1 MKTKILL
8 MTVVV
13 SLGFATI
20 AMAQNSASYIPDNGL
35 GSCYSFTGDAIDHSA
50 GTNNGVIDGATLVAG
65 KEGLSNT
72 AYSFDGISNTV
83 NFSSPFLGGTQV
95 SAFTYHVRLNVNDVS
110 NSPNIWGKTLY
121 WGEVNFQLTSE
132 GAVSFWW
139 ANNITGNK
147 YSSIKSDNN
156 IISESTWYDIVVVYQ
171 NSGAE
176 IYVNGQSVTANLEWA
191 AQGGSVLSTT
201 QIEASCNFAQED
213 NSSKI
218 GVRITGGS
226 LGNYFNGIIDEFC
239 IWDSALT
246 QEEINEI
253 YNSSAYIPDN
263 GLGSCYSFTGDAI
276 DHSAGTNNGVID
288 GATLVAGK
296 EGLSNTAYSFDGI
309 SNTVNFSSPFL
320 GGTQVSAFTYHVRL
334 NVNDV
339 SNSPNIWGKTLYWG
353 EVNFQLTSEG
363 AVSFWWANNITGNK
377 YSSIKSDNNIISEST
392 WYDIVVVYQNS
403 GAEIY
408 VNGQSVT
415 ANLEWAAQGGSV
427 LSTTQIEASCNFAQ
441 EDNSSKIGV
450 RITGGSL
457 GNYFNGIIDEFCI
470 WDSALTQEEINEI
483 YNSSAYTPIT
493 DANIQTAVDLWVS
506 DPSAA
511 TTTYGAISTWDVSQ
525 LTNMSELFRDKT
537 NFNDDISSWD
547 VSSVTHMQG
556 MFYNATAFNQDIGA
570 WDVISVTDM
579 GVMFIQATSFN
590 QPLNSWNVSSVTNM
604 EAMFFQATSFNQPLN
619 SWNVSSVT
627 DMEAMFYGAPLFNQP
642 LNSWNV
648 SSVTNMEAMFFQATS
663 FNQPLNSWNV
673 SSVTKMQ
680 YMFNSASSFNQ
691 DIGAWNVS
699 SVTNM
704 RYMFYGAWA
713 FNQDISSWCV
723 TNISSESSAFSFDSP
738 LTQSNKPVWGTCP
751 SNLTPITDAN
761 IQTAVDLWV
770 SNPAAATTTY
780 GNISDWDVS
789 QVTNMS
795 ELFFQKTTFNDD
807 ISSWD
812 VSNVTNM
819 YALLWQATS
828 FNQDISGWDLSNV
841 TNMRY
846 MFYDA
851 SAFNQDISSWDVS
864 SVNTMERMFYGASSF
879 NQDIGTWDVSSVT
892 DMSWMFFEASAFNQD
907 ITGWCV
913 TNIVSEPTLF
923 SLNSPLSESNKP
935 VWGYLSKHPNPNYRC

>member
-72 AYSFDGISNTV
+72 AYSFNGISNTV
-83 NFSSPFLGGTQV
+83 NFASPFLGGTQV

-171 NSGAE
+171 NSSAE

-483 YNSSAYTPIT
+483 YNSSAYIPDNGLGSCYSFTG
-493 DANIQTAVDLWVS
+493 DAIDHSAGTNNGVIDGATLVAGKEGLSNTAYSFD
-506 DPSAA
+506 
-511 TTTYGAISTWDVSQ
+511 GISNTV
-525 LTNMSELFRDKT
+525 
-537 NFNDDISSWD
+537 NF
-547 VSSVTHMQG
+547 
-556 MFYNATAFNQDIGA
+556 
-570 WDVISVTDM
+570 
-579 GVMFIQATSFN
+579 
-590 QPLNSWNVSSVTNM
+590 
-604 EAMFFQATSFNQPLN
+604 
-619 SWNVSSVT
+619 
-627 DMEAMFYGAPLFNQP
+627 
-642 LNSWNV
+642 
-648 SSVTNMEAMFFQATS
+648 
-663 FNQPLNSWNV
+663 
-673 SSVTKMQ
+673 
-680 YMFNSASSFNQ
+680 ASPFLGGTQ
-691 DIGAWNVS
+691 V
-699 SVTNM
+699 
-704 RYMFYGAWA
+704 
-713 FNQDISSWCV
+713 
-723 TNISSESSAFSFDSP
+723 SAF
-738 LTQSNKPVWGTCP
+738 
-751 SNLTPITDAN
+751 
-761 IQTAVDLWV
+761 
-770 SNPAAATTTY
+770 TY
-780 GNISDWDVS
+780 HVRLNV
-789 QVTNMS
+789 N
-795 ELFFQKTTFNDD
+795 
-807 ISSWD
+807 D
-812 VSNVTNM
+812 VSNSPNIWGKTLYWGEVNFQLTSEGAVSFWWANNITGNKYSSIKSDNNIISESTWYDIVVVYQNSGAEIYVNGQSVTANLEWAAQGGSVLSTTQIEASCNFAQEDNSSKIGVRITGGSLGN
-819 YALLWQATS
+819 YFNGIIDEFCIWDSALTQEEINEIYNSSAYIPDNGLGSCYSFTGDAIDHSAGTNNGVIDGATLVA
-828 FNQDISGWDLSNV
+828 GKEGLSNTAYSFDGISNTV
-841 TNMRY
+841 NFSSPFLGGTQV
-846 MFYDA
+846 
-851 SAFNQDISSWDVS
+851 SAFTYHVRLNVNDVS
-864 SVNTMERMFYGASSF
+864 
-879 NQDIGTWDVSSVT
+879 
-892 DMSWMFFEASAFNQD
+892 
-907 ITGWCV
+907 
-913 TNIVSEPTLF
+913 
-923 SLNSPLSESNKP
+923 NSPNI
-935 VWGYLSKHPNPNYRC
+935 WG